1 MYYLLSRNP
10 INRCEL
16 RIFQCLAL
24 KPKDVRVLLA
34 VQLILDCHWLVC
46 VPGAGLT
53 DSSIVPKV
61 VRNDVSRYRTDPKTP
76 RLRIQNVSA
85 RVQPMRARLGNC
97 RHRNTVD
104 YHYIFITSN
113 TWNADE
119 SNTLNR
125 KSNRLKSQQSSYWRI
140 WVSSIEHQEREK
152 LNRLKMRET
161 FHRLYVQ
168 KSAADLAGWRQCSS
182 VCVCTCVCVC
192 ARVCMCVCE

>member
-1 MYYLLSRNP
+1 M
-10 INRCEL
+10 
-16 RIFQCLAL
+16 
-24 KPKDVRVLLA
+24 
-34 VQLILDCHWLVC
+34 QLILHCHWLVC
-46 VPGAGLT
+46 VPGAGLN

-61 VRNDVSRYRTDPKTP
+61 VRNDISRYRTDPKTP

-140 WVSSIEHQEREK
+140 WVSSIEHQEKRKTQQTENERNFPST
-152 LNRLKMRET
+152 LCTEI
-161 FHRLYVQ
+161 
-168 KSAADLAGWRQCSS
+168 SS
-182 VCVCTCVCVC
+182 RPRRTTSVLECVCVCVCVC
-192 ARVCMCVCE
+192 ASVCKCVCVWVCVCECVWIKHKRCSQTQWAALTT